1 MELQN
6 SFEITTMR
14 GMDNYLDLPKSF
26 GRLNTQILIFS
37 MKELTIN

>member
-14 GMDNYLDLPKSF
+14 GMDNYLDIPKSF
-26 GRLNTQILIFS
+26 GRSNNQILIFS